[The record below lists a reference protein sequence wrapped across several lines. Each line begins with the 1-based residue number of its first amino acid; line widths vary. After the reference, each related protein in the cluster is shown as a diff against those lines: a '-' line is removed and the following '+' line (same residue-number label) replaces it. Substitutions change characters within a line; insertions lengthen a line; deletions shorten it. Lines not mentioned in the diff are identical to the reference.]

1 MKGGGTKMDWKTSI
15 KKIVKTGNSR
25 TVTIP
30 PSMASDM
37 GIDTGSYV
45 KLEYDEKQKKIVLAK
60 VGE

>member
-1 MKGGGTKMDWKTSI
+1 MDWKTSI

-30 PSMASDM
+30 PPMAGDM